1 MPRPTLLPLA
11 LVLTVLV
18 TACGGDGGG
27 EKTFDE
33 SGFDVTFTYPGS
45 FKEAENI
52 TVSSQAGGAASDRK
66 GVALDKDNLLLVT
79 KFNLNTSVTE
89 ANVAKVKPEAD
100 KVMSQ
105 VSGTQVSGKRV
116 TVGGLPGFEYEFGLT
131 KPENGH
137 SRFLMLFDGKTEY
150 TLNCQS
156 TPEKREEVNEACDQA
171 IDTLKSK

>member
-1 MPRPTLLPLA
+1 MRRLTLLPLA
-11 LVLTVLV
+11 LALTVLV
-18 TACGGDGGG
+18 AACGGGGGG

-33 SGFDVTFTYPGS
+33 SGFDVTFTYPDS
-45 FKEAENI
+45 FNEASNI
-52 TVSSQAGGAASDRK
+52 TISSEAGGAAADRK

-89 ANVAKVKPEAD
+89 ANVARVKPEAD

-105 VSGTQVSGKRV
+105 VSGASANGKRV
-116 TVGGLPGFEYEFGLT
+116 TVGGLPGFEYSFDLT

-137 SRFLMLFDGKTEY
+137 SRFVMLFDGKTEY

-156 TPEKREEVNEACDQA
+156 TPEKREEVNDACEQA
-171 IDTLKSK
+171 IDTLESK